1 MKTEKL
7 VEVKIMKSN
16 IDFYQNKGYDNLNIN
31 KYNLIKS
38 KDVLTGSGVKIYVTC
53 ENCSTERY
61 ITSVNYHYQVKKSG
75 YYVCQKC
82 NNVKV
87 RETNLKR
94 YGSPCALQNKEV
106 KIKSKKTLLNK
117 YGVDNIS
124 KSPDVKNNRSD
135 IMKSP
140 IYQENLKK
148 GVIKKY
154 GVDNVSKLEF
164 IKNKKIQT
172 TLSNYGVE
180 NPSQSYE
187 IFEKSQKSG
196 KKIKLHN
203 CGLMYRGTY
212 EKDFL
217 DYCYNNGIIVE
228 KGPTIKFYYN
238 RKKRYYHSDFII
250 PSLNLICEIKSSYY
264 YELFKDI
271 NDAKKKGSEE
281 SGYSFIFIKDKQYN
295 ILTKFNIF

>member
-7 VEVKIMKSN
+7 VEIKIMKSN
-16 IDFYQNKGYDNLNIN
+16 IAYYKSKGYDNLNIN

-38 KDVLTGSGVKIYVTC
+38 KDVLSGSGVRIYVMC
-53 ENCSTERY
+53 ENCNSERY
-61 ITSVNYHYQVKKSG
+61 IACVNYHNQIKKSG

-82 NNVKV
+82 TNVKV
-87 RETNLKR
+87 RETNIKR
-94 YGSPCALQNKEV
+94 YGNPCPLQNKEV
-106 KIKSKKTLLNK
+106 EIKSKKKLLVK

-124 KSPDVKNNRSD
+124 KSPDIKSDRSK

-140 IYQENLKK
+140 IYQENLKN

-154 GVDNVSKLEF
+154 GVDNPSKSEH
-164 IKNKKIQT
+164 IKNKKIKT

-187 IFEKSQKSG
+187 IFERSQKSG
-196 KKIKLHN
+196 KKIKLHD

-217 DYCYNNGIIVE
+217 DYCYKNGIIVE
-228 KGPTIKFYYN
+228 KGPTIKFTYKG
-238 RKKRYYHSDFII
+238 KKRYYHSDFII

-271 NDAKKKGSEE
+271 NDAKKEGSEE
-281 SGYSFIFIKDKQYN
+281 NGYSFVFIKDKEYN
-295 ILTKFNIF
+295 VLTKFNIL